1 MTIIAQQSQQSNAKA
16 RGDARGHHSAI
27 SAMPAGPHG
36 AAVFLFFIFALRG
49 EYIGPKMNQQFDKI
63 TK

>member
-1 MTIIAQQSQQSNAKA
+1 MTIIAQQSQQSIAKA
-16 RGDARGHHSAI
+16 RG
-27 SAMPAGPHG
+27 MPEDTIRLSLQCQQDLTEQQY
-36 AAVFLFFIFALRG
+36 FYFALRG